1 METKVISARV
11 PVDVANMVEN
21 ACKQSGM
28 SKSAYIIELVTKPS
42 TKVMKQGGNVV
53 ESIHV
58 PDELNEMLSAVG
70 GVGVGVLVY
79 KILQV
84 YLPKDKFTEEDR
96 KTISLLGAVGAGMVG
111 FLAMNKALSKR

>member
-1 METKVISARV
+1 
-11 PVDVANMVEN
+11 
-21 ACKQSGM
+21 
-28 SKSAYIIELVTKPS
+28 
-42 TKVMKQGGNVV
+42 
-53 ESIHV
+53 
-58 PDELNEMLSAVG
+58 MLSAVG